1 MKKNMIGTLLLSTL
15 LLGGLATPAFAEGQ
29 ATSKGDIT
37 FTSKPVD
44 PADPENP
51 ATGQT
56 GPLTLDVVPEL
67 PFGTHEI
74 ESGTKTYQV
83 DASKNDTPYLQVSD
97 RRGVGADGQAQG
109 WNVTVS
115 VSDFVNGSQ
124 VLQGAELNFGTST
137 VKSTSDN
144 EATAPTSQAVT
155 GLSKASAAT
164 PIFTA
169 AKDQGLGTWLSVYDP
184 ANITLKVPKAAA
196 GTFTAYLTWNLVA
209 IFHFSVNQ
217 SSRGFSRRLWDQ
229 TGISRES
236 NR

>member
-37 FTSKPVD
+37 FTEPTNTVEPLNPTDPSKPVE

-83 DASKNDTPYLQVSD
+83 DDSKNDTPYLQVSD

-124 VLQGAELNFGTST
+124 VLQGAELDFGTSI

-144 EATAPTSQAVT
+144 ESTGPTSQTVT

-169 AKDQGLGTWLSVYDP
+169 AKDKGLGTWLSVYDP

-196 GTFTAYLTWNLVA
+196 GTFTADLTWNLVA
-209 IFHFSVNQ
+209 GPVA
-217 SSRGFSRRLWDQ
+217 
-229 TGISRES
+229 
-236 NR
+236 

>member
-1 MKKNMIGTLLLSTL
+1 MIGTLLLSTL

-37 FTSKPVD
+37 FTEPTNTVEPLNPTDPSKPVE

-74 ESGTKTYQV
+74 ESGTKMYQV

-124 VLQGAELNFGTST
+124 VLQ
-137 VKSTSDN
+137 STSDN
-144 EATAPTSQAVT
+144 ESTGPTSQTVT

-196 GTFTAYLTWNLVA
+196 GTFTADLTWNLVA
-209 IFHFSVNQ
+209 GPVA
-217 SSRGFSRRLWDQ
+217 
-229 TGISRES
+229 
-236 NR
+236 